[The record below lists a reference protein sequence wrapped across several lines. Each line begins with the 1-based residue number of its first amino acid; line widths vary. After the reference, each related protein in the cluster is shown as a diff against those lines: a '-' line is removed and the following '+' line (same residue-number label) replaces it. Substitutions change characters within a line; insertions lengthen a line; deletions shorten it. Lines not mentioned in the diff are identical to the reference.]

1 MAEAALYERLQEWVG
16 RQGEPQVA
24 RDPVNLA
31 TIRRWVDAFE
41 DDNPAYVDT
50 GFAIAQGLGGIVA
63 PPTMLDVWDKQGQ
76 RAERQ
81 AGNPQANVLTL
92 LEEAGFT
99 SVVAVNSELEF
110 TRYLRPGDVVQSIQ
124 TLESVTDEKQTA
136 IGAGHFVTA
145 RYRYETTDG
154 DHLGDVVFRVLK
166 FKPGTGRPP
175 AESPAGPQV
184 DRDPAR
190 RPRPGINLDNQF
202 FWDGAR
208 RHELRIQTCQACG
221 EKYFPPTPRCWT
233 CGSFDMG
240 YVVSA
245 GRGRLYSWAAPHH
258 PQAPGFDYPLLV
270 GLVELD
276 EGTRLVSNLVGLRP
290 ADLRIGMPLE
300 VCWLDSHPALVEGAT
315 DARGPITL
323 PQFRPARPARREQ
336 TLTAEEVAPG
346 DELPLGAVPITTT
359 LVVTCA
365 LVTLDYFDGHH
376 DPEMA
381 VVRGSKD
388 IFTNIHTSLGLCQRW
403 ISDWAGPAAAFRNI
417 RVRLGVPNYP
427 GDTLTMAG
435 KVVAAD
441 PGNGEITV
449 GFTGFNRLGDH
460 LTGTADLTLPPA
472 GRPGRAG
479 NGEETR

>member
-81 AGNPQANVLTL
+81 AGNPQANVLAL

-175 AESPAGPQV
+175 AESPGGPQV

-208 RHELRIQTCQACG
+208 RHELRIQTCRACG

-258 PQAPGFDYPLLV
+258 PQAPGFDYPVLV

-336 TLTAEEVAPG
+336 TLTAGEVAAG
-346 DELPLGAVPITTT
+346 DELPLGAIPITTT

-388 IFTNIHTSLGLCQRW
+388 IFTEHPHVPRTVSALDLGL
-403 ISDWAGPAAAFRNI
+403 
-417 RVRLGVPNYP
+417 
-427 GDTLTMAG
+427 
-435 KVVAAD
+435 
-441 PGNGEITV
+441 
-449 GFTGFNRLGDH
+449 
-460 LTGTADLTLPPA
+460 
-472 GRPGRAG
+472 GRPGRHLQEHPG
-479 NGEETR
+479 PSRCPELSG